1 MEAVVVDTGSKFL
14 KVGFTILDQAP
25 SMIIPTQMK
34 HTLEDGPLTDSSLF
48 EDITAD
54 LVVRVIAPVIEGA
67 VQHIASRRFEI
78 GGVDLTKLLAR
89 GLDKSNPI
97 VNLNITD
104 VERLK
109 EQYSCCA
116 EDELA
121 YENILDVHG

>member
-1 MEAVVVDTGSKFL
+1 M
-14 KVGFTILDQAP
+14 
-25 SMIIPTQMK
+25 
-34 HTLEDGPLTDSSLF
+34 
-48 EDITAD
+48 
-54 LVVRVIAPVIEGA
+54 
-67 VQHIASRRFEI
+67 
-78 GGVDLTKLLAR
+78 TKLLAR
-89 GLDKSNPI
+89 ELDKSNPI